1 MDVKAH
7 NSWLMVMHIK
17 EVEAP
22 ACFTATDISGIQIE
36 LNFIKTGAKLHGGV
50 IMTLVD
56 IFVYIFDGLNRRN
69 RLHIDVASVLPDEIL
84 AVANDPSVVKEMSSN
99 LNSLASVGAPSP
111 CIRVISDCGVLS
123 KGLRKPL
130 STGATLHARW
140 VGVILTTGPM
150 DHKLF
155 DELKQVWI
163 ANRKLR

>member
-36 LNFIKTGAKLHGGV
+36 LNFIKTGAKLHSGA

-56 IFVYIFDGLNRRN
+56 IFDGLNRCN

-130 STGATLHARW
+130 STGATLHAR
-140 VGVILTTGPM
+140 
-150 DHKLF
+150 
-155 DELKQVWI
+155 
-163 ANRKLR
+163 